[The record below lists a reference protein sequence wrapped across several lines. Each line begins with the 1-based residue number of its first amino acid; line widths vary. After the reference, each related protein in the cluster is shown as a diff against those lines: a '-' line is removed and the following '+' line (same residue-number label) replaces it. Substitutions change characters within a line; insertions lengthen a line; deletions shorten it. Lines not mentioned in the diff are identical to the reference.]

1 MAAIFEYPSNANNRW
16 SSSFVSLLIH
26 CGAIAL
32 LIFIGT
38 RPAVQNFIAKEP
50 VHLVYT
56 PSLKTKSLH
65 PSGGAGGENMP
76 LPPSKGKLPRIAP
89 RQFTP
94 PTAVP
99 QNPAPKLMIDPTLVL
114 ETNAPIPKTDLPNYG
129 DPLAKLG
136 PPSGGPGSN
145 GGIGR
150 GPGGGIGDSQGPGY
164 GPGPGG
170 TGVYSIGS
178 GVSAPKLIYK
188 VEPEYSE
195 DARKAKHQG
204 TVTLYIV
211 VDETG
216 QPRDL
221 RVVHPLRMGLDE
233 KAIEAVRK
241 WRFKP
246 GYRSGRPVSVQATIE
261 VNFRLL

>member
-1 MAAIFEYPSNANNRW
+1 MAVLFDYPSNANNRW
-16 SSSFVSLLIH
+16 PSSFASLLIH

-38 RPAVQNFIAKEP
+38 RPAVQNFITKEP
-50 VHLVYT
+50 VHLVYA
-56 PSLKTKSLH
+56 PPKAKSLH
-65 PSGGAGGENMP
+65 LSGGAGGANML

-99 QNPAPKLMIDPTLVL
+99 QNPAPKLTIDPTLVL
-114 ETNAPIPKTDLPNYG
+114 DSNVVVPKTDLPNYG

-136 PPSGGPGSN
+136 PPSSGPGSN

-150 GPGGGIGDSQGPGY
+150 GPGGGIGDSRGLGY
-164 GPGPGG
+164 GPGLGGPGVFG
-170 TGVYSIGS
+170 IGN
-178 GVSAPKLIYK
+178 GVSAPKLIYQ

-204 TVTLYIV
+204 TVRIQIV

-216 QPRDL
+216 HPRDFQIL
-221 RVVHPLRMGLDE
+221 NPLRMGLDE
-233 KAIEAVRK
+233 KAIEAVSK

-246 GYRSGRPVSVQATIE
+246 GYRAGRPVSVRATVE